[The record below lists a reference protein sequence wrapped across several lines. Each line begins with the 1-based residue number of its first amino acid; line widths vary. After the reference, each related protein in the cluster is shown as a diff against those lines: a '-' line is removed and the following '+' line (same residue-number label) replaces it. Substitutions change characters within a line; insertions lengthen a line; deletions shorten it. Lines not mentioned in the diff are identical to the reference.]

1 MSESAF
7 DVFCPNC
14 NILVEAKVI
23 AQGSGGFS
31 SDAVNFVDQADMP
44 YHGDQYFVCLCRRC
58 SQPFLIKRSLYG
70 VPAEF
75 ESITD
80 EIVLYPTESKLI
92 EEGLPEAVKTAY
104 DQAAKSF
111 NASLYEPCV
120 LMCRKCLEAVCKSF
134 NAQGRDLSKRLI
146 KLSEDGHIDSRLLNW
161 AHEIRLVGNEATH

>member
-31 SDAVNFVDQADMP
+31 SDADGFIDKIATE

-104 DQAAKSF
+104 DHGGKIIQCISVRTMCSHVQEVF
-111 NASLYEPCV
+111 GGSL
-120 LMCRKCLEAVCKSF
+120 
-134 NAQGRDLSKRLI
+134 Q
-146 KLSEDGHIDSRLLNW
+146 KL
-161 AHEIRLVGNEATH
+161 